1 MRNIVFGLIG
11 MIWGGA
17 ILVGKLL
24 GGGSTEGSS
33 SYEAGG
39 VAALVFAVLLLIAG
53 AYYLRKGL
61 QERASTS

>member
-17 ILVGKLL
+17 ILVAKLL
-24 GGGSTEGSS
+24 GGDTTEGSS
-33 SYEAGG
+33 AYEAGG
-39 VAALVFAVLLLIAG
+39 LVAVIFAVALLTAG

-61 QERASTS
+61 QARANP